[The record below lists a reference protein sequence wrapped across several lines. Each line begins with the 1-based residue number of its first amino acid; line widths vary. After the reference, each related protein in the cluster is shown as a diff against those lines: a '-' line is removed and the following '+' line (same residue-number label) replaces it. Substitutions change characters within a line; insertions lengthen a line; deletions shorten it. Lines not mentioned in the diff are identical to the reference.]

1 MQHLLGQEWLL
12 TSGRVAIGSRLQ
24 AAVEACAKG
33 SEERAHRND
42 RPIILVA
49 LGYVATTQETARGHV
64 ATTQETNNGHEP
76 E

>member
-1 MQHLLGQEWLL
+1 MHHFLAQEWLL

-49 LGYVATTQETARGHV
+49 HASRLRATLGHV
-64 ATTQETNNGHEP
+64 DTTQETNNGHEP